1 MSIGRD
7 KNKETKQL
15 KFPGQ
20 EELTSLTQEH
30 MWINMENKSIFAEE
44 KGGAGDR
51 QNR

>member
-1 MSIGRD
+1 MSVGRD

-30 MWINMENKSIFAEE
+30 MWINMENKLIVAE
-44 KGGAGDR
+44 KGGVGDR